1 MFSKKE
7 LKVRK
12 ILWGLGGVA
21 ALAVLAAL
29 LLRLPAVQDRLLD
42 KVIRKNMD
50 NSDRQALFADDAL
63 RLLVCG
69 SSSPFPA
76 EDRARPCLAVIA
88 GGKFYV
94 VDTGPGSWN
103 RMALLRI
110 PGERIGGVLLTHFH
124 SDHIGDLGEFNM
136 QTWVAGRGAALPV
149 YGPAGVE
156 RVVAGF
162 QEAYALDSGYRTAHH
177 GAQMLPLEHSLMQAH
192 PLTLEAAGG
201 MTPAFSDG
209 ELKVSVFPVTHTP
222 IEPAV
227 GYRFDYK
234 GRSLVISGDTV
245 KDANLIAAARGADLL
260 AHEAQNQELVAR
272 IRGVAHDLARTRIE
286 KVMGDIPSYHTS
298 PVEAAQAA
306 NEAGVQTLLLY
317 HLTPPPP
324 NAIAESVFLRGV
336 KEVRPQGVV
345 MAHDGLLIE
354 LPLAGGAAR
363 VSQLR

>member
-1 MFSKKE
+1 MKK
-7 LKVRK
+7 L
-12 ILWGLGGVA
+12 IL
-21 ALAVLAAL
+21 AL
-29 LLRLPAVQDRLLD
+29 LAMVVAGLLAFQVPAVQDHIAD
-42 KVIRKNMD
+42 AAIRRNMD
-50 NSDRQALFADDAL
+50 NRDRAALFADDAL

-69 SSSPFPA
+69 SSSPFPS

-110 PGERIGGVLLTHFH
+110 PAERIGAVLLTHFH

-136 QTWVAGRGAALPV
+136 QTWVAGRPTALPV
-149 YGPAGVE
+149 YGPPGVE

-162 QEAYALDSGYRTAHH
+162 SEAYALDHGYRIAHH
-177 GAQMLPLEHSLMQAH
+177 GADFLPTEKGLMQAH
-192 PLTLEAAGG
+192 VVDAQAGPKPLFT
-201 MTPAFSDG
+201 DG
-209 ELKVSVFPVTHTP
+209 ELRVTIFPVHHNP

-245 KDANLIAAARGADLL
+245 KDAGLRAVAQGADLL

-272 IRGVAHDLARTRIE
+272 LRTIAGELQRPRME
-286 KVMGDIPSYHTS
+286 KVFGDIPDYHTS
-298 PVEAAQAA
+298 PVEAAEIA
-306 NEAGVQTLLLY
+306 NAAGVKLLLMY

-324 NAIAESVFLRGV
+324 RAVEQLFLRGV
-336 KEVRPQGVV
+336 GAVRSDGVLL
-345 MAHDGLLIE
+345 ARDGMLIE
-354 LPLAGGAAR
+354 LPLAGGEPR
-363 VSQLR
+363 VQQLR

>member
-1 MFSKKE
+1 MKK
-7 LKVRK
+7 
-12 ILWGLGGVA
+12 
-21 ALAVLAAL
+21 L
-29 LLRLPAVQDRLLD
+29 LLGVGMLLLAGFGALQLPAVQDHLVGAAMR
-42 KVIRKNMD
+42 RNMD

-110 PGERIGGVLLTHFH
+110 PGERIGAVLLTHFH

-136 QTWVAGRGAALPV
+136 QTWVAGRPAALPV
-149 YGPAGVE
+149 YGPPGVE

-162 QEAYALDSGYRTAHH
+162 TEAYALDNGYRIAHH
-177 GAQMLPLEHSLMQAH
+177 GADFLPTEKGLMQAH
-192 PLTLEAAGG
+192 AVDAKAGPQPL
-201 MTPAFSDG
+201 FSEG
-209 ELKVSVFPVTHTP
+209 ELRVTIFPVHHNP

-234 GRSLVISGDTV
+234 GRSLVISGDTI
-245 KDANLIAAARGADLL
+245 KDAQLTAVAQGADLL
-260 AHEAQNQELVAR
+260 AHEAQNQEMVAR
-272 IRGVAHDLARTRIE
+272 LASTAGELQRPRLQ
-286 KVMGDIPSYHTS
+286 KVFGDIPDYHTS
-298 PVEAAQAA
+298 PVEAAEVA
-306 NEAGVQTLLLY
+306 NAAGVKQLLLY

-324 NAIAESVFLRGV
+324 KLLEGVFLKGV
-336 KEVRPQGVV
+336 RQIRPQGAAV
-345 MAHDGLLIE
+345 ARDGMLVE
-354 LPLAGGAAR
+354 MPLAGGEPTIR
-363 VSQLR
+363 QLR